1 MTLRYT
7 FRCSFDDLASLTQGL
22 SGIEAQEILRGC
34 WQLIKVEPQLKQL
47 YVSYLILPSHI
58 LYFNFHI
65 LLSL

>member
-34 WQLIKVEPQLKQL
+34 WQLIKVEAPTEATLC
-47 YVSYLILPSHI
+47 
-58 LYFNFHI
+58 F
-65 LLSL
+65 LSNSTVAHSLF